1 MCLAGF
7 VPANESTRL
16 TESMVPVRME
26 FVRLQIFSKW
36 LLLFFLFLKPLS
48 AALGASS
55 MYKFL

>member
-7 VPANESTRL
+7 VPADESARL

-26 FVRLQIFSKW
+26 FVCLQIFSKW
-36 LLLFFLFLKPLS
+36 LLLFFLFPKPLP
-48 AALGASS
+48 AVLGRST